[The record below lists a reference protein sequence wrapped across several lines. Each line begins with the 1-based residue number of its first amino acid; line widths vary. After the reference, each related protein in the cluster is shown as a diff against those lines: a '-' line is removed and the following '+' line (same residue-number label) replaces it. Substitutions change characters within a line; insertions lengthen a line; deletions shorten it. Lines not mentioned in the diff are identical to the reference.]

1 MSDNVDNDQQPAE
14 GMMIESIRIQ
24 LVRRTTGSRLQM
36 RSSVR
41 AKTPMRRL
49 FENYKE
55 LLAALYPGWEIES
68 ISRFRS
74 VPHSP

>member
-74 VPHSP
+74 VPHPP